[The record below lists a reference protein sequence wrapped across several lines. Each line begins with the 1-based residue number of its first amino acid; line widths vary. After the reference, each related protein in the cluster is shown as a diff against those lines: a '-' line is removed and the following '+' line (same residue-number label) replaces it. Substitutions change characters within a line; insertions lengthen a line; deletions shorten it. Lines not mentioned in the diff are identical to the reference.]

1 MDKLSERLEAHAK
14 RAASRAHWAEVD
26 GEDSNS
32 FWKAFAADLDA
43 AAKLARRVEEA
54 QACEVVSVRPTSSLP
69 IYELAALDGR
79 GLPGKCGQRVRLV
92 REA

>member
-54 QACEVVSVRPTSSLP
+54 PDTVLVCCHTDDGV
-69 IYELAALDGR
+69 ELAAQVPSDS
-79 GLPGKCGQRVRLV
+79 PGTWCSGQRVRLV
-92 REA
+92 REE